1 MVTIR
6 YTLIRI
12 FRSRIGIIPTSLKHS
27 RAHKQR
33 GVKLKETD
41 MRKGIV
47 TVLAAAGLAI
57 ASGTA
62 AARVD
67 VGIHFGIPAPV
78 YVQPA
83 PVYYPRP
90 VYVAPPVYYAPAPV
104 YYSEPVYYYGRPHR
118 RHHGHRHWR

>member
-1 MVTIR
+1 
-6 YTLIRI
+6 
-12 FRSRIGIIPTSLKHS
+12 
-27 RAHKQR
+27 
-33 GVKLKETD
+33 

-83 PVYYPRP
+83 PVYYAPRP
-90 VYVAPPVYYAPAPV
+90 VYVPPPVYYGPAPV
-104 YYSEPVYYYGRPHR
+104 YYSEPVYYYPRPHR
-118 RHHGHRHWR
+118 RHWHRHHWR